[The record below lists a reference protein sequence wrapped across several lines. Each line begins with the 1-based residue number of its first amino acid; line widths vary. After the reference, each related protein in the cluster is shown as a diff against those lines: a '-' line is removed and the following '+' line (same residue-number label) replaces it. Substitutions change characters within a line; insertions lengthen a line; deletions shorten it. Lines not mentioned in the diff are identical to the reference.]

1 VEAIMKRNAKNLRS
15 KNKHKRT
22 NTEFRTEIEE
32 IKMLKSYIRK
42 IEARLRTVGWCIS
55 TTKSGELR
63 RGATGE
69 LTESRGHHYDHAT
82 HIKFC
87 TFPDKVSNMHMD
99 AEMLDIRRRLRMQ
112 QRLAAVNE
120 GQQKNV
126 TCAKRSQ
133 N

>member
-1 VEAIMKRNAKNLRS
+1 MHS
-15 KNKHKRT
+15 KNKYKRT
-22 NTEFRTEIEE
+22 DTEASREIEAIKNTEIR
-32 IKMLKSYIRK
+32 RK

-69 LTESRGHHYDHAT
+69 LTESRGHHYDHT
-82 HIKFC
+82 PHKEIC
-87 TFPDKVSNMHMD
+87 TFADNVSEMRASE

-112 QRLAAVNE
+112 QRLAADRRTTE
-120 GQQKNV
+120 NV
-126 TCAKRSQ
+126 TCAKSLGTKQ